1 MPEAWNLRRRLTL
14 PGGEIAYDVFGYG
27 PPLILVHGTHTRSYI
42 WRDVAM
48 RLADRFTVYVYDLL
62 GFGQSERKEGLD
74 VSIAGQSRLLAEL
87 VEAWELEA
95 PSVAGH
101 DIGGAIALRAHLL
114 EDVPFGCI
122 ALIDSVV
129 LRPWITP
136 TTRHVR
142 AHLDAYATMPVAVF
156 EAVIASHLRTATHR
170 PLDEGAFATY
180 LEGWRGELGQ
190 KLYLQKDAQ
199 LDEDDTT
206 QFEPLLSSIGVPVR
220 IIWGEQDAWLEPS
233 LAARLH
239 EIIPGSDLVLL
250 PETGHFAMEDSPRE
264 VAAALFEF
272 FSGCTNFANTE

>member
-27 PPLILVHGTHTRSYI
+27 PPLILVHGTPSRSYI

-74 VSIAGQSRLLAEL
+74 VSISGQARLLADL

-122 ALIDSVV
+122 ALVDSVV

-142 AHLDAYATMPVAVF
+142 AHLDVYATMPVEIF
-156 EAVIASHLRTATHR
+156 EAVVASHLRTATHR
-170 PLDEGAFATY
+170 PIDEGAFATY

-190 KLYLQKDAQ
+190 KLYLQKDA
-199 LDEDDTT
+199 
-206 QFEPLLSSIGVPVR
+206 
-220 IIWGEQDAWLEPS
+220 
-233 LAARLH
+233 
-239 EIIPGSDLVLL
+239 
-250 PETGHFAMEDSPRE
+250 
-264 VAAALFEF
+264 
-272 FSGCTNFANTE
+272 